1 MKESL
6 VINKIKKICDEMDID
21 FYRVHAG
28 QYQSKGMFD
37 CYLVFDRYPHGVWV
51 EIKMSGGKLTE
62 LQKDF
67 FKNEHFCLVIKIDKT
82 GAIRMKYNQF
92 CFKDGLIFY
101 KCNLFMAFIEKVEN
115 MKFQVRK

>member
-6 VINKIKKICDEMDID
+6 VINKIKKICDEMDIA

-28 QYQSKGMFD
+28 AYQSKGMFD
-37 CYLVFDRYPHGVWV
+37 CYLIFPAGYGVWI
-51 EIKMSGGKLTE
+51 EIKTNNGKLTE

-67 FKNEHFCLVIKIDKT
+67 FDKAHFCLVIKIDKT

-101 KCNLFMAFIEKVEN
+101 KCNLFMAFIKKVEK
-115 MKFQVRK
+115 MKFRERT

>member
-6 VINKIKKICDEMDID
+6 VINKIKKICDEMNID

-37 CYLVFDRYPHGVWV
+37 CYLIFPAGYGVWV
-51 EIKMSGGKLTE
+51 EIKTNNGKLTE

-67 FKNEHFCLVIKIDKT
+67 FDKGHFCLIMEIDKN
-82 GAIRMKYNQF
+82 GDIEIVYNQA
-92 CFKDGLIFY
+92 CFKEYTIFHS
-101 KCNLFMAFIEKVEN
+101 FFIRKIEQ
-115 MKFQVRK
+115 MKFVERK